1 VRIPSIQTDGLS
13 HQQLLRSMNA
23 LMAHQAEVDE
33 CLATLLRPLIDVELS
48 VIFYELTTIR
58 TESPTLMP
66 TLQAMLARLPHVRRL
81 VVVADRSLLS
91 IDNIEQMSAL
101 KMPDGQSIEFILAVP
116 GRAWRS
122 RTLSD
127 SGAKARFFHEV
138 CEANL
143 ARIVRVDLKSDLF
156 SYDIDQRALARAR
169 LMDGKL
175 LLVTNVDD
183 LSAASECSRA
193 KSRSVRCLIVCRIRS
208 APTRASVSWR

>member
-1 VRIPSIQTDGLS
+1 VVQTADGLPI
-13 HQQLLRSMNA
+13 H
-23 LMAHQAEVDE
+23 HEVFDGNT
-33 CLATLLRPLIDVELS
+33 A
-48 VIFYELTTIR
+48 
-58 TESPTLMP
+58 ESPTLMP

-122 RTLSD
+122 RKLSD